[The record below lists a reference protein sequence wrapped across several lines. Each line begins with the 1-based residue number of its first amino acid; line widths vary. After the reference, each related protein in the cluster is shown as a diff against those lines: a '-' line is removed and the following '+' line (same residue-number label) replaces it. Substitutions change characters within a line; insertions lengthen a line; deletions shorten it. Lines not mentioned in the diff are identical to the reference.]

1 MSSPIQQRD
10 TTLPLV
16 LLDFDGVFNA
26 LGILMGM
33 SSWDDGRNHHA
44 TMPSGTHGFSYS
56 PTVAAFFTDNSH
68 RAEFLWLST
77 WVEETP
83 AYGEAM
89 EMPAFGWIG
98 IDDLSDEPSAPWWK
112 FTRIQELA
120 EANQN
125 RRILWIDDEI
135 PAHPQDPISIWLQE
149 NNHQVEH
156 IRPDDLHGLQQGELD
171 RIADFLNQS
180 S

>member
-1 MSSPIQQRD
+1 MASSTPTAQNR
-10 TTLPLV
+10 LPLV

-33 SSWDDGRNHHA
+33 SPWEDGCNHQA

-56 PTVAAFFTDNSH
+56 PTVASFFTQNSH
-68 RAEFLWLST
+68 RAEFLWMST

-89 EMPAFGWIG
+89 GMPEFGWIG
-98 IDDLSDEPSAPWWK
+98 FEGLSEEPSAPWWK
-112 FTRIQELA
+112 FVRIMELNSA
-120 EANQN
+120 QPA

-135 PAHPQDPISIWLQE
+135 PTDPQDPILLWL
-149 NNHQVEH
+149 NNSEYVSYL
-156 IRPDDLHGLQQGELD
+156 RPNDLHGLQQQDLD
-171 RIADFLNQS
+171 TISSFLS
-180 S
+180 